1 MCIKPLLF
9 TVQVSGSD
17 FYFANTTKILYNK
30 IMYHKV
36 YMMYCTKAGITVF
49 SASLECY
56 MCILYFTTPEMSS
69 VIPQLR
75 FMSNVLVKT

>member
-1 MCIKPLLF
+1 
-9 TVQVSGSD
+9 
-17 FYFANTTKILYNK
+17 
-30 IMYHKV
+30 MYHKV

-49 SASLECY
+49 SASLECF
-56 MCILYFTTPEMSS
+56 MCIVYFTTPEMSS